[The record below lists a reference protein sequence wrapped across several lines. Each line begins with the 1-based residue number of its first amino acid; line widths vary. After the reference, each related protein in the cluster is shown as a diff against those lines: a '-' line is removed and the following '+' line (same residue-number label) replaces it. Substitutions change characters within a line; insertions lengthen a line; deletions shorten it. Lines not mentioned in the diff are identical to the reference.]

1 MHICVVESAP
11 ANPEHL
17 SQDTCGGTGDTCTK
31 TRGTCGFCSPKYTVI
46 LTHFIAM
53 FIPKINF
60 LTF

>member
-11 ANPEHL
+11 ANLENL
-17 SQDTCGGTGDTCTK
+17 SQDTRGGTGDTCTK
-31 TRGTCGFCSPKYTVI
+31 TRGELVASPPRNII